1 MKKISDDS
9 VFSLHPLPDGFLYSH
24 LIKQGEGKVKVGFK
38 MASFEKGVVT
48 KVTKSIF
55 MLSKFG
61 ANYKFFADKL
71 KNYIT
76 CHAFPFDDGR
86 TLVIDTDGLGVVYGE
101 DGQELWSESFV
112 YYDAAP
118 SCSAVSGTTLW
129 LCYKELSTIIK
140 YDLKMLRQELR
151 IGGANAPFKKPCGLF
166 PAGTKLFV
174 CSEENKSILKLDCIT
189 YHTENY
195 FELDEVI
202 NDYKFINKSEIV
214 VTKSGIYML

>member
-1 MKKISDDS
+1 MKKICDDL
-9 VFSLHPLPDGFLYSH
+9 VYSLHPLPDGFLYSH
-24 LIKQGEGKVKVGFK
+24 LINQNEGKAKVGFK
-38 MASFEKGVVT
+38 MVSFESKTVS
-48 KVTKSIF
+48 KVTKNIF
-55 MLSKFG
+55 MLAKFG

-71 KNYIT
+71 RNYIT

-86 TLVIDTDGLGVVYGE
+86 TLVIEYDGQGVVYGE
-101 DGQELWSESFV
+101 DGEELWSENFV
-112 YYDAAP
+112 YSDNAP
-118 SCSAVSGTTLW
+118 TCAAVSGTTLW

-151 IGGANAPFKKPCGLF
+151 IGGVNAPFKKPCGLF

-174 CSEENKSILKLDCIT
+174 CSQENKSILKLDCIT
-189 YHTENY
+189 YQTENY